1 MGWIRVALTTSM
13 LVSTASA
20 DDEVLTTS
28 DALDDASTV
37 RADPDEPGL
46 AFGFRGGLRATA
58 AGRAVLVDE
67 GPFRVSFDGLLE
79 TYNPDAEN
87 AAPYEFWRGRVAL
100 RVGYTWTEEAAAYR
114 LFAELSHESDHES
127 VTTFR
132 RPRFGTFLYENQ
144 LRAGGA
150 LFALTGPVAWTAT
163 ATLAFGLIDCTNA
176 EVECDRFEF
185 AGSQS
190 ASGMIDL
197 VVELPHPGSAEMR
210 EAWVGYVSI
219 ALSGMIGGDHIET
232 EAAVRALI
240 GVRHAL
246 AAGGVL
252 RAWVGF
258 YGGNEIGMHHGVG
271 VARFDAGIGWA
282 L

>member
-1 MGWIRVALTTSM
+1 M
-13 LVSTASA
+13 LVSTVASA

-28 DALDDASTV
+28 DALDDASTL
-37 RADPDEPGL
+37 RADPDEPSL
-46 AFGFRGGLRATA
+46 SFGFRGGLRGTA
-58 AGRAVLVDE
+58 GGRATLVDE
-67 GPFRVSFDGLLE
+67 APFRVSFDGLLE
-79 TYNPDAEN
+79 AYNPDAEN

-100 RVGYTWTEEAAAYR
+100 RFGYTWIAEAAAYR
-114 LFAELSHESDHES
+114 LFAELSHESDHET
-127 VTTFR
+127 VTTFT

-163 ATLAFGLIDCTNA
+163 AALGFGIVDCTDA
-176 EVECDRFEF
+176 EVECDRFEL

-190 ASGMIDL
+190 ASGMLDL
-197 VVELPHPGSAEMR
+197 VVELPHPGPAEMR
-210 EAWVGYVSI
+210 EAWIGYAAI

-232 EAAVRALI
+232 EAAIRMLV

-258 YGGNEIGMHHGVG
+258 YGGNEIGMHHGLG
-271 VARFDAGIGWA
+271 VLRFDAGVGWA